1 MPQKWYI
8 FILFLYFLEFERFQF
23 KNIKKALS
31 YEEKSIF
38 MNSVLVAM
46 FYSKGRG
53 GTKVDQS
60 LMEYLSEKNRDEPN
74 PYQANLLARE
84 NPISNMMVHSTFL
97 SQN

>member
-1 MPQKWYI
+1 MVKSVYATKMVYI
-8 FILFLYFLEFERFQF
+8 DLYFYFLEFEKFQF

-46 FYSKGRG
+46 FYAKSRG

-60 LMEYLSEKNRDEPN
+60 LMEYLSENNIDEPN
-74 PYQANLLARE
+74 QNQAVLIAMD
-84 NPISNMMVHSTFL
+84 NPI
-97 SQN
+97 